1 MKKHNNRITVLTI
14 LVAASMLL
22 GSCDKVRKEVVQTYE
37 NGKPMLVY
45 LVKGKKD
52 NPTRQ
57 QVLEAI
63 RAFNDARDW
72 EQAGPSWSL
81 RARRWRPAR

>member
-37 NGKPMLVY
+37 NGKPMLV
-45 LVKGKKD
+45 
-52 NPTRQ
+52 
-57 QVLEAI
+57 
-63 RAFNDARDW
+63 
-72 EQAGPSWSL
+72 
-81 RARRWRPAR
+81 